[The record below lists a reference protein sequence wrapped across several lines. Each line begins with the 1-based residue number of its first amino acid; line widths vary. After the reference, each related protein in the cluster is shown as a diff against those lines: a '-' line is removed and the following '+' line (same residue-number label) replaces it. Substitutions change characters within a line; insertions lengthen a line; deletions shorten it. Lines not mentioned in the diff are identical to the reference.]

1 MPMKRG
7 THHGD
12 MTMVNAEEIYGGNIY
27 GGNAEVSKSSGNLQ
41 NHSAKH
47 NAICS
52 HAYKSL
58 GSTWTPGASTTP
70 INIIVFNCIKKNPFN
85 FFLANDV
92 SGKKSAASSKDI
104 LNAGKD
110 S

>member
-1 MPMKRG
+1 MGVTYMGGMLRSQKVQETSKITRQNTMLYVVMLTSLLG
-7 THHGD
+7 AHGHL
-12 MTMVNAEEIYGGNIY
+12 AHQQLPLI
-27 GGNAEVSKSSGNLQ
+27 
-41 NHSAKH
+41 
-47 NAICS
+47 
-52 HAYKSL
+52 SL
-58 GSTWTPGASTTP
+58 YLTAL
-70 INIIVFNCIKKNPFN
+70 KKNPFN